1 MRIGWLSFHIV
12 GEKALTYLLNE
23 DRLIDAV
30 ITLNDKEAS
39 RRSGVFDYSDLC
51 LKNNVPIYKI
61 DHINSDQSITLLKQ
75 LDLDIV
81 FVIGWSQIIDKQ
93 VLSIPRLG
101 MVGVHSSL
109 LPHNRGSAPVNWS
122 IINGEQETGST
133 LMLLAEGVDTGDII
147 DQISFPVT
155 LYDSC
160 KTIYDRVADANITMI
175 RKLYDNIH
183 CGNFPHTPQETNT
196 LESILPRRKPKD
208 GVIDWNNTSIDLY
221 NFIRAQTRPYPGAF
235 SFIDNNKYYILQSAF
250 FPKLFDDLSIVSG
263 EIIGPVYSTVIDA
276 CGVLVKCDDSFLLL
290 LEIEDEKGNIIKG
303 KMLNEFFTKG
313 SIFSSERSV
322 C

>member
-12 GEKALTYLLNE
+12 GEKALTYLLKN
-23 DRLIDAV
+23 DQSIDAV

-39 RRSGVFDYSDLC
+39 KRSGVFDYTDLC
-51 LKNNVPIYKI
+51 LKYNVPIYRI
-61 DHINSDQSITLLKQ
+61 DHINSNHSIALIEQ

-93 VLSIPRLG
+93 ILSIPRLG

-122 IINGEQETGST
+122 IIKGEKETGTS
-133 LMLLAEGVDTGDII
+133 LMLLAEGVDTGDIL
-147 DQISFPVT
+147 DQISFPIS

-160 KTIYDRVADANITMI
+160 KTIYDKVADANVTMI
-175 RKLYDNIH
+175 SKLYDNINS
-183 CGNFPHTPQETNT
+183 GYLPRMPQDKNT
-196 LESILPRRKPKD
+196 LENVLPQRKPKD
-208 GVIDWNNTSIDLY
+208 GLIDWDNSSIDLY

-263 EIIGPVYSTVIDA
+263 EIIGPVYSTVIEA
-276 CGVLVKCDDSFLLL
+276 CGVLVKCNDSFLLV
-290 LEIEDEKGNIIKG
+290 LEIEDEKGNVIKG
-303 KMLNEFFTKG
+303 KMLNEFFIKG
-313 SIFSSERSV
+313 SIFS
-322 C
+322 